1 MTEVG
6 SLPDGD
12 RIVQSASVDG
22 TVQSASVDRTMQS
35 ARVDKGLM
43 NWADISSQTL
53 WDMVW
58 PF

>member
-53 WDMVW
+53 
-58 PF
+58 